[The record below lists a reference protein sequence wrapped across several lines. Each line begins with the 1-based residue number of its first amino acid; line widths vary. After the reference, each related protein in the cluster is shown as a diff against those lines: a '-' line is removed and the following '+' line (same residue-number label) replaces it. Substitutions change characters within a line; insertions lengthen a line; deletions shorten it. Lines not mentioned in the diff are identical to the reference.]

1 MCKMHPKLENL
12 YFFFILDLRPMSC
25 TVIIKN
31 NSLELFD
38 RNQML
43 MWKSPFANNRNRT
56 IQASMK
62 TAKMRCLF
70 ATTSKDE
77 S

>member
-1 MCKMHPKLENL
+1 VLYVYGMQCNL
-12 YFFFILDLRPMSC
+12 LSFGKHMQNCY
-25 TVIIKN
+25 TVIMKD

-38 RNQML
+38 RNQIL
-43 MWKSPFANNRNRT
+43 MWKSPFAKKRT

-62 TAKMRCLF
+62 TTKMRCLF
-70 ATTSKDE
+70 ATTGKDE

>member
-1 MCKMHPKLENL
+1 MQNCYN
-12 YFFFILDLRPMSC
+12 
-25 TVIIKN
+25 VIMKD

-43 MWKSPFANNRNRT
+43 MWKSPFAKNIT

-62 TAKMRCLF
+62 TAKMRYLF

>member
-1 MCKMHPKLENL
+1 MQNG
-12 YFFFILDLRPMSC
+12 YI
-25 TVIIKN
+25 VIMKN
-31 NSLELFD
+31 NSLKLFD

-43 MWKSPFANNRNRT
+43 MWKSPFFAKNRT

-70 ATTSKDE
+70 ATNSKDE